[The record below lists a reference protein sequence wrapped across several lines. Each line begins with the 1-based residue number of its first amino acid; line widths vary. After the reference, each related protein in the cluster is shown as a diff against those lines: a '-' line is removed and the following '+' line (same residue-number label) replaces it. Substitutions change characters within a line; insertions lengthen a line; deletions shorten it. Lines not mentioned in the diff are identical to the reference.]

1 MKETEKIIK
10 LKVTED
16 TKDLRLDKALS
27 ILMPEHSRGDW

>member
-27 ILMPEHSRGDW
+27 ILMRPMSKI

>member
-16 TKDLRLDKALS
+16 TKDLRLDKEIGRA
-27 ILMPEHSRGDW
+27 HV